1 MSFLYALRYF
11 VVISVVPPVFVAGFV
26 IAVAAAALHLTANPT
41 AGLEAL
47 TPVVLLQLLVASAGF
62 QIPARRGHFDLL
74 LTSGTP
80 RWHIGLA
87 HCVVSIAP
95 GIVSWLCVGVLE
107 LAASHGGSSTS
118 FAAGTC
124 AALVGSSLVAWGVAV
139 YSSRIACAIGWLL
152 VMTIP
157 PVARWVSPLGLLG
170 MTASDSARVVAIVV
184 ALSVSAIPFVAGLF
198 CIVRGAT
205 PLEASQ

>member
-1 MSFLYALRYF
+1 MTFLYALRYF
-11 VVISVVPPVFVAGFV
+11 IVISVVPPVFVAGFV
-26 IAVAAAALHLTANPT
+26 IAVAAAALHLAANPT
-41 AGLEAL
+41 AAVEAL
-47 TPVVLLQLLVASAGF
+47 APVLLLQLLVASAGF

-80 RWHIGLA
+80 RWQIGLA
-87 HCVVSIAP
+87 HCMVSIAP

-107 LAASHGGSSTS
+107 LAASHGGASRS

-124 AALVGSSLVAWGVAV
+124 VAFVGSSLVAWGTAV
-139 YSSRIACAIGWLL
+139 YSSRIGCAIGWLL
-152 VMTIP
+152 VMTIS

-170 MTASDSARVVAIVV
+170 MTSSDSARVAIVA
-184 ALSVSAIPFVAGLF
+184 ALSVAAIPFVAGLL
-198 CIVRGAT
+198 CVVRGAT